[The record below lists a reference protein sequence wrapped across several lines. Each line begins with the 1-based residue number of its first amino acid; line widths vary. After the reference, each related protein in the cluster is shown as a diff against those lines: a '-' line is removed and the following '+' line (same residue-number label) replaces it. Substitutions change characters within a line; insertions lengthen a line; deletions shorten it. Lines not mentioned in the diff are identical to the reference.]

1 MDNNPFH
8 FKDFAQ
14 RHINYV
20 CQLFKP
26 DGSIKVWHDFKTEFG
41 LENRHYFKF
50 LQITDSLPPEWRQI
64 MLNEPRE
71 NIGFFQHTQGLLQC
85 TKIVPIEKLISR
97 QIYSILI
104 RNKNHIPTSRHYF
117 NEKFP
122 DIANN
127 WMNIYTLPR
136 MVTKNAYDRVFQY
149 KLINNTLYLNKKLF
163 QFGLEDSPSCSFCE
177 NEDEDPMH
185 LFSVCHHTISLWSSL
200 QTVLAPNIMLPNL
213 NSKFALLG
221 FYEASPNDFTLL
233 NHILLLFK
241 IYIYQRRPSKLLL
254 IEGLINKIK
263 EIASLE
269 CSLSSPGTTSY
280 ERYRNKWRPIDHLT

>member
-1 MDNNPFH
+1 
-8 FKDFAQ
+8 
-14 RHINYV
+14 
-20 CQLFKP
+20 
-26 DGSIKVWHDFKTEFG
+26 
-41 LENRHYFKF
+41 
-50 LQITDSLPPEWRQI
+50 
-64 MLNEPRE
+64 
-71 NIGFFQHTQGLLQC
+71 
-85 TKIVPIEKLISR
+85 
-97 QIYSILI
+97 
-104 RNKNHIPTSRHYF
+104 
-117 NEKFP
+117 
-122 DIANN
+122 
-127 WMNIYTLPR
+127 

-177 NEDEDPMH
+177 NEEEDPMH
-185 LFSVCHHTISLWSSL
+185 LFSVCHHTLFLWSSL
-200 QTVLAPNIMLPNL
+200 QTVLAPNFMLPNL